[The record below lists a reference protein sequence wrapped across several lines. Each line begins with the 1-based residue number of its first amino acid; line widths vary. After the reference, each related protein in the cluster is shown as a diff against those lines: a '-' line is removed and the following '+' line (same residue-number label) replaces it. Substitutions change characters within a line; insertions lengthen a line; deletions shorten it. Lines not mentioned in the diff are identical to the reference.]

1 MICNNP
7 QCFVRKDTVLSPY
20 DLPYL
25 LIKKITKLN
34 SLLAQY
40 KKKIEKDNF
49 KKKPMKGG
57 NTVAIHSVL

>member
-40 KKKIEKDNF
+40 KKKS
-49 KKKPMKGG
+49 KKIILKKNPWKEE
-57 NTVAIHSVL
+57 TL